1 LTKTLPE
8 NLALTSKVA
17 ELEILIQEIQHE
29 SKNILENTIKQ
40 QENKLKEL

>member
-8 NLALTSKVA
+8 NSALTRKVA
-17 ELEILIQEIQHE
+17 ELEILIQEIQRE